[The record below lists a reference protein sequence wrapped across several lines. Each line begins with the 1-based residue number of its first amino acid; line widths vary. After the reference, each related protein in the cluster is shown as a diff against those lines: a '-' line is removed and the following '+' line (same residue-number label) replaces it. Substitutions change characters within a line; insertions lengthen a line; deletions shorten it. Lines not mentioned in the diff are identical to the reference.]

1 MRFDVLTLFPEFFAA
16 TVKQSIMGRALDS
29 GLVEINAHN
38 IRDWARDRHK
48 TTDDAPYGGGLGMV
62 MKAEPMALA
71 LEAVKSDGKA
81 KVILTTPQ
89 GAVFNDGVA
98 RELALL
104 EHVVIICGRYEGFDE
119 RIRTLVDMELSIG
132 DFVLTGG
139 ELPAL
144 VIMDAAIRFIPGVLG
159 AEGSAQDDSF
169 SAGLLEY
176 PQYTRPE
183 EWRGMKVPAELLSG
197 NHAHIRAW
205 RRREAIKRTALQR
218 PDLLEKAIMT
228 DDERRMADEFLKEFE
243 TSTSDGFLKKKRTEK
258 KRES

>member
-29 GLVEINAHN
+29 KLVEINAHN

-48 TTDDAPYGGGLGMV
+48 TTDDYPYGGGHGMV
-62 MKAEPMALA
+62 MKAEPVALS
-71 LEAVKSDGKA
+71 LEAVKATAKA
-81 KVILTTPQ
+81 VPKVVLTTPQ
-89 GAVFNDGVA
+89 GTVFNDGIA
-98 RELALL
+98 RELAGL

-119 RIRTLVDMELSIG
+119 RIRTLVDMEISIG

-144 VIMDAAIRFIPGVLG
+144 MIMDAAIRFIPGVLG
-159 AEGSAQDDSF
+159 AEGSAEDDSF
-169 SAGLLEY
+169 SSGLLEY

-197 NHAHIRAW
+197 NHAQIRAW
-205 RRREAIKRTALQR
+205 RRREAIKRTALRR

-228 DDERRMADEFLKEFE
+228 DEERRMADEFRKGFE
-243 TSTSDGFLKKKRTEK
+243 VSTTDGFLKMKRTEK
-258 KRES
+258 GD

>member
-1 MRFDVLTLFPEFFAA
+1 MRFDVLTLFPEFFAD
-16 TVKQSIMGRALDS
+16 TVKTSIMGRALDS
-29 GLVEINAHN
+29 GIVEINAHN

-62 MKAEPMALA
+62 MKAEPVALA
-71 LEAVKSDGKA
+71 LEAVKSEGKA
-81 KVILTTPQ
+81 DLKVILTTPQ
-89 GAVFNDGVA
+89 GAVFNDRTA
-98 RELALL
+98 RELAGL

-159 AEGSAQDDSF
+159 AEGSAEDDSF
-169 SAGLLEY
+169 STGLLEY

-197 NHAHIRAW
+197 NHALIRAW
-205 RRREAIKRTALQR
+205 RRREAIRRTALQR

-228 DDERRMADEFLKEFE
+228 DEERRMADEFAKAA
-243 TSTSDGFLKKKRTEK
+243 GA
-258 KRES
+258 